1 MKPLRTNL
9 VRFAAVAC
17 LLAVGFAS
25 TGCSS
30 TLSDAASVDDTHIRR
45 VDFNSELD
53 EIGNNADLMSYFEQ
67 NGLPFKRSSNEE
79 RVDAQL
85 ASSWLSVRL
94 QQAVIDRE
102 FEARHLRVTDEIRA
116 QAKKQAEDAFPRTPT
131 ADNKSQTAFT
141 QFSKTFQDAEVE
153 RRARQIALMQSL
165 PATPPEIT
173 VERARDIY
181 EQNKDQLFPCASAKQ
196 VAHIVVATS
205 DDARDVLAELQAGA
219 DFDTVAAQ
227 RSIEDATKNDGG
239 VISSPFA
246 TAPGCYVPGG
256 SPQLDDAVDGA
267 TDGEPTGPV
276 LTQAGFEV
284 ILVTPYEPPAFDEVR
299 DQLLATLR
307 QEAAQQSA
315 DANRAAA
322 LNALV
327 AQRLRTLDVHVDP
340 RYGRW
345 VVDEQG
351 PRVEPP
357 ASPSVRETR
366 TKPSSGTTANLLSG
380 ASGG

>member
-141 QFSKTFQDAEVE
+141 QFSKTFQDA
-153 RRARQIALMQSL
+153 
-165 PATPPEIT
+165 
-173 VERARDIY
+173 
-181 EQNKDQLFPCASAKQ
+181 
-196 VAHIVVATS
+196 
-205 DDARDVLAELQAGA
+205 
-219 DFDTVAAQ
+219 
-227 RSIEDATKNDGG
+227 
-239 VISSPFA
+239 
-246 TAPGCYVPGG
+246 
-256 SPQLDDAVDGA
+256 
-267 TDGEPTGPV
+267 
-276 LTQAGFEV
+276 
-284 ILVTPYEPPAFDEVR
+284 
-299 DQLLATLR
+299 
-307 QEAAQQSA
+307 
-315 DANRAAA
+315 
-322 LNALV
+322 
-327 AQRLRTLDVHVDP
+327 
-340 RYGRW
+340 
-345 VVDEQG
+345 
-351 PRVEPP
+351 
-357 ASPSVRETR
+357 
-366 TKPSSGTTANLLSG
+366 
-380 ASGG
+380 